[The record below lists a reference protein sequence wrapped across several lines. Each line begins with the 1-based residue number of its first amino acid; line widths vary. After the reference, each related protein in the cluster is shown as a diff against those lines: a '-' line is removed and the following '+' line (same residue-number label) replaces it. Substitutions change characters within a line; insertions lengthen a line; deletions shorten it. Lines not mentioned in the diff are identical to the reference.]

1 MSDCLFC
8 QIVAG
13 QIPSYRLYE
22 DEAAIAFL
30 DIGPWHRGH
39 SLVVPKRHTI
49 DGTVEADSWHELAE
63 ALVTVSQLLRSKL
76 GASGINLLSNA
87 GASAGQEVFHF
98 HVHVI
103 PRYDDHPGMA
113 GLSERDPGAADDLA
127 GLHALLMAQ

>member
-13 QIPSYRLYE
+13 QIPSYRVWE
-22 DEAAIAFL
+22 DDLAVGFL
-30 DIGPWHRGH
+30 DIGPWHLGH
-39 SLVVPKRHTI
+39 SLVVPKRHVS
-49 DGTVEADSWHELAE
+49 DGTTESDSWREVAAGLV
-63 ALVTVSQLLRSKL
+63 ALSQLLRGRL
-76 GASGINLLSNA
+76 AASGVNFLANA

-113 GLSERDPGAADDLA
+113 GLTERDPSAGADLA
-127 GLHALLMAQ
+127 GLHALLTAP